1 MRREAFLSDNSA
13 GGPRFC
19 VLLGPDYAGKSSVLA
34 QLAGA
39 ASPWRCVSVDDEW
52 LAPEHRL
59 LTDLRRHLV
68 REVLPQAGHAY
79 SNDFVAGLLQ
89 LAVLHLRDQVLAAG
103 DTPVLVDSYYYKI
116 LAKCRLAGVAENPMF
131 AWWRSFPQPQR
142 VIYLDTAPE
151 TGWRRC
157 GAGAE
162 ANPLEFYGDRPD
174 WSGFEVYQSDLRKV
188 MLDETAHLPVT
199 FVAEQDGVARA
210 AGLIGEVL
218 GDELR

>member
-1 MRREAFLSDNSA
+1 MTMSSTA

-34 QLAGA
+34 ELAGEV
-39 ASPWRCVSVDDEW
+39 SPWHFVSVDAAW

-59 LTDLRRHLV
+59 LADLRRHLV
-68 REVLPQAGHAY
+68 HEVLPRVGNAY
-79 SNDFVAGLLQ
+79 SDEFVAGLLQ
-89 LAVLHLRDQVLAAG
+89 LAVLHLRDRVLAAG

-116 LAKCRLAGVAENPMF
+116 LAKCRLAGVHGNPMF
-131 AWWRSFPQPQR
+131 AWWRSFPQPTR
-142 VIYLDTAPE
+142 VIYLDIAPE

-162 ANPLEFYGDRPD
+162 VNPLEFYGDRPD
-174 WSGFEVYQSDLRKV
+174 WPRFEAYQTDLRKV

-199 FVAEQDGVARA
+199 FVAEQDSVARTA
-210 AGLIGEVL
+210 ALVREAL
-218 GDELR
+218 ADELR